1 VTDAEMDALANAD
14 TAPPRTLT
22 DEQMDAAGAPSA
34 APAEE
39 KPLLTRVKEHVVGR
53 VKEAVAHPLQEAKRE
68 VGELGTY
75 AGNAVDAATF
85 GYYRRARNALEGVI
99 DPEGAARLQEAEDA
113 TNAEHPFVAGV
124 SRGIGYFTPGGLPE
138 LAARSAGAGVRAL
151 TSAAPA
157 AVRTVLAARPVEAA
171 LTGGLASGAT
181 TLGEDIAAGA
191 PLDWQ
196 TARRAL
202 ESAGTGALLSGGI
215 GAAGAG
221 RDIIADKVAKSRGA
235 EARRLIESAGGTV
248 SLTSPGKGGVIER
261 ELANVP
267 ANSKGEGAAAKI
279 ASKKVLEKIAADHR
293 AETSE
298 PYKVMKA
305 QIDNSPA
312 GQAQRD
318 VSPIV
323 AKMQDATFDLDT
335 APVVRSQL
343 EGELKVLEKFR
354 DPQSGAVTLSER
366 QLNGLRRGLMRSAK
380 IGMTDAPGEKE
391 APLRAAAFEAK
402 RMVDEGPYQALN
414 KFYAEGA
421 KKLET
426 QRTQLGLKRKP
437 SSDAAVDTRKLKLS
451 LLREGANSQ
460 TAGGDSELGAFRAA
474 NPDYAATLDLPELAR
489 ARSDLAFR
497 LMPHHGGLFTRLAG
511 AGLGPGAAALA
522 LATGHGLHGI
532 APAAGILALQNATPI
547 AGRVLYPLTRFRGAP
562 VTPETAAQLSTAA
575 DLRRRRRALGTP

>member
-22 DEQMDAAGAPSA
+22 DEQMDAAGAPAA
-34 APAEE
+34 APSEE

-75 AGNAVDAATF
+75 AGNAIDAATF

-138 LAARSAGAGVRAL
+138 LAARSAGAGVRAI

-157 AVRTVLAARPVEAA
+157 AVRTVLAARPVEAV

-181 TLGEDIAAGA
+181 MLGEDIVVGA
-191 PLDWQ
+191 SLDWQ
-196 TARRAL
+196 TVRCAL
-202 ESAGTGALLSGGI
+202 ESVGTKALLSGGI

-248 SLTSPGKGGVIER
+248 SPLTPGEGGPFAR
-261 ELANVP
+261 ELARVP
-267 ANSKGEGAAAKI
+267 ANDKGIGKAARI
-279 ASKKVLEKIAADHR
+279 ASRKTLEQIAEDHR
-293 AETSE
+293 VETKR

-318 VSPIV
+318 VTPLV
-323 AKMQDATFDLDT
+323 ATMQDAAHDLET
-335 APVVRSQL
+335 APVVRAAL
-343 EGELKVLEKFR
+343 EGELKLLDKFR
-354 DPQSGAVTLSER
+354 DPESGAVMLPER
-366 QLNGLRRGLMRSAK
+366 QLNGLRRTLMRSAK
-380 IGMTDAPGEKE
+380 IGTTDAPGEKE

-426 QRTQLGLKRKP
+426 QRTQLGLKRRP
-437 SSDAAVDTRKLKLS
+437 SADAAVDERKLKLT

-460 TAGGDSELGAFRAA
+460 TAGGDSELAAFRAA

-489 ARSDLAFR
+489 ARADLSLHIR
-497 LMPHHGGLFTRLAG
+497 PHHGGLMARAG
-511 AGLGPGAAALA
+511 GGLVPLA
-522 LATGHGLHGI
+522 LGYEFFRHPLRVIGG
-532 APAAGILALQNATPI
+532 LALQNATPI
-547 AGRVLYPLTRFRGAP
+547 AGRLLYPLSRLGPAAITS
-562 VTPETAAQLSTAA
+562 ETAAQLSTAA
-575 DLRRRRRALGTP
+575 DLRRRRRALGAP